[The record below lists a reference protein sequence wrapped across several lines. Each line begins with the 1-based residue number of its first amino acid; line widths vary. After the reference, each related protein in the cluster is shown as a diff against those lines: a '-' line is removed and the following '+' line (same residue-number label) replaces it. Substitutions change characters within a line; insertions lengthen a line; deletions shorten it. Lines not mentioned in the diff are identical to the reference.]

1 MLLLLLLPAVP
12 VLAQQKARFHIASF
26 RENPEDLTPKTHE
39 KRDADGNPYAIIK
52 VTSTNPDDDLSAY
65 HFSFEH
71 IPYEVE
77 VKDGELW
84 VYVGRNAMYVN
95 IIRDGYHSINHYEL
109 NTTIQQG
116 RAYEMKLSAEPKKV
130 LKQMVRFNVSPAQSN
145 AVVMYKSESSGADE
159 QLFGVAGENGSVAK
173 NLELGRYS
181 YKIISDNY
189 YLSEGLFYLNDVNS
203 VHTENVT
210 LKPNFASIEL
220 VAVEGAG
227 ILIDGEEKGRGSWK
241 GILKGGKYN
250 VECRKE
256 NHKSTFETLEIE
268 AGRDRSVTLASPIP
282 IIGILSLNSMPLDA
296 KITIDGK
303 EHGLTPRNI
312 NDLIVGSHKVK
323 ISKSGYIDASF
334 DVVIKEG
341 ETTEH
346 TVTLQRAAQNS
357 SNNSKVQGSSGN
369 LANAG
374 KTDAGNKSGAERTLD
389 SAKSAIV
396 SSNGKISGHEYVDLG
411 LPSGTLWATCNV
423 GASKPEEYGNYY
435 AWGETSTKSYYFYD
449 NSVTYGK
456 NFSDIGGN
464 PAYDVAC
471 KQWGSPWR
479 LPTKAEF
486 DELIRQCT
494 WTWTTQNGI
503 KGYKVTSKK
512 NGNSIF
518 LPAAGWR
525 NGTSLSRQGVYG
537 YYWSSTPHESN
548 SHSAYGLLFLSGN
561 HGTNWLNRY
570 DGRSVRPV
578 SGGIENKTEKT
589 SNAKPASNELSTR
602 TFKVKDVEFTMV
614 AVEGGTF
621 SMGSNDGFSNEKPI
635 HQVTLD
641 DYYIGETEVT
651 QALWQAVMGSNPSYF
666 KGTSNPVEEV
676 NYKDCIRFIKKLNKL
691 LKDQLPQGRKFRLP
705 TEAEWEFAARGGNK
719 SKGCKYSGSNSI
731 STVVWYDGNSG
742 SKTHPVKQKASNEL
756 GLYDM
761 CGNVYEWCSDWYGY
775 YYYSFSPQNNPKG
788 PGSGSYRVLRGGS
801 WINNEQ
807 RCRSANRISHD
818 PGYRYYCYGL
828 RLAF

>member
-1 MLLLLLLPAVP
+1 MKHIKSLFTLLLFILPAMP
-12 VLAQQKARFHIASF
+12 AFAQQKSKFHIASF
-26 RENPEDLTPKTHE
+26 RENLEDLTPKIHE
-39 KRDADGNPYAIIK
+39 KLDADGNPYAIIK

-71 IPYEVE
+71 IPHVVE

-95 IIRDGYHSINHYEL
+95 ISRDGYHSINHYEL

-145 AVVMYKSESSGADE
+145 AVVMYKSESSGAAE

-357 SNNSKVQGSSGN
+357 SNNSS
-369 LANAG
+369 
-374 KTDAGNKSGAERTLD
+374 KS
-389 SAKSAIV
+389 
-396 SSNGKISGHEYVDLG
+396 
-411 LPSGTLWATCNV
+411 
-423 GASKPEEYGNYY
+423 
-435 AWGETSTKSYYFYD
+435 
-449 NSVTYGK
+449 
-456 NFSDIGGN
+456 
-464 PAYDVAC
+464 
-471 KQWGSPWR
+471 
-479 LPTKAEF
+479 
-486 DELIRQCT
+486 
-494 WTWTTQNGI
+494 
-503 KGYKVTSKK
+503 
-512 NGNSIF
+512 
-518 LPAAGWR
+518 
-525 NGTSLSRQGVYG
+525 
-537 YYWSSTPHESN
+537 
-548 SHSAYGLLFLSGN
+548 
-561 HGTNWLNRY
+561 
-570 DGRSVRPV
+570 PV
-578 SGGIENKTEKT
+578 ST
-589 SNAKPASNELSTR
+589 
-602 TFKVKDVEFTMV
+602 
-614 AVEGGTF
+614 
-621 SMGSNDGFSNEKPI
+621 
-635 HQVTLD
+635 
-641 DYYIGETEVT
+641 
-651 QALWQAVMGSNPSYF
+651 
-666 KGTSNPVEEV
+666 
-676 NYKDCIRFIKKLNKL
+676 
-691 LKDQLPQGRKFRLP
+691 
-705 TEAEWEFAARGGNK
+705 
-719 SKGCKYSGSNSI
+719 
-731 STVVWYDGNSG
+731 
-742 SKTHPVKQKASNEL
+742 
-756 GLYDM
+756 
-761 CGNVYEWCSDWYGY
+761 
-775 YYYSFSPQNNPKG
+775 
-788 PGSGSYRVLRGGS
+788 
-801 WINNEQ
+801 
-807 RCRSANRISHD
+807 
-818 PGYRYYCYGL
+818 
-828 RLAF
+828 

>member
-1 MLLLLLLPAVP
+1 MKSVKSILLLLLLLLPAVP

-26 RENPEDLTPKTHE
+26 RENLEDLTPKTHE
-39 KRDADGNPYAIIK
+39 KLDADGNPYAIIK

-71 IPYEVE
+71 IPHLVE

-95 IIRDGYHSINHYEL
+95 ISRDGYHSINHYEL
-109 NTTIQQG
+109 NTTIQMG

-145 AVVMYKSESSGADE
+145 AVVMYKSESSGAAE

-268 AGRDRSVTLASPIP
+268 AGRDRSVTLAPPIP

-323 ISKSGYIDASF
+323 ISKFGYIDASF

-357 SNNSKVQGSSGN
+357 SNNSKVQGSSGS

-423 GASKPEEYGNYY
+423 GASKPEEYGDYY
-435 AWGETSTKSYYFYD
+435 AWGETETKKKYTER
-449 NSVTYGK
+449 NSKTRGK
-456 NFSDIGGN
+456 EINDIGGD
-464 PAYDVAC
+464 PTYDVAR
-471 KQWGSPWR
+471 KQWGGTWR
-479 LPTKAEF
+479 LPTKAECL
-486 DELIRQCT
+486 ELIDNCK
-494 WTWTTQNGI
+494 WEWI
-503 KGYKVTSKK
+503 KQDDVDGYKISGI
-512 NGNSIF
+512 NGNSVF

-525 NGTSLSRQGVYG
+525 SGALLEDKGDTYYWCSSPSENTIRAYSLFFMRIGALYRGTSVIPRNLGS
-537 YYWSSTPHESN
+537 
-548 SHSAYGLLFLSGN
+548 
-561 HGTNWLNRY
+561 
-570 DGRSVRPV
+570 SVRPV
-578 SGGIENKTEKT
+578 SDGIENKTGKT
-589 SNAKPASNELSTR
+589 SNAKPASNKLSTR

-621 SMGSNDGFSNEKPI
+621 SMGSNDGSRIVAMSFCEPRSCTK
-635 HQVTLD
+635 
-641 DYYIGETEVT
+641 
-651 QALWQAVMGSNPSYF
+651 
-666 KGTSNPVEEV
+666 
-676 NYKDCIRFIKKLNKL
+676 
-691 LKDQLPQGRKFRLP
+691 QL
-705 TEAEWEFAARGGNK
+705 
-719 SKGCKYSGSNSI
+719 SS
-731 STVVWYDGNSG
+731 
-742 SKTHPVKQKASNEL
+742 
-756 GLYDM
+756 
-761 CGNVYEWCSDWYGY
+761 
-775 YYYSFSPQNNPKG
+775 
-788 PGSGSYRVLRGGS
+788 
-801 WINNEQ
+801 
-807 RCRSANRISHD
+807 
-818 PGYRYYCYGL
+818 
-828 RLAF
+828 